1 MNSKLF
7 HLGDILSITT
17 GIMMSPRHMDGI
29 ADILKF
35 MTGEVLFT
43 HQLPRARLECAPFL
57 LKQHPQLE
65 NISFEPITAEN
76 FTTVLEG
83 LCAEYGDQLLVNK
96 LPPHAHESIDPMS
109 EMAEKVH
116 PDKIFPVV
124 MPYSNDSSF

>member
-1 MNSKLF
+1 MKSKLF

-35 MTGEVLFT
+35 MTGDVLYT

-76 FTTVLEG
+76 YSAVLEG
-83 LCAEYGDQLLVNK
+83 LCAEYGEQLLVTK
-96 LPPHAHESIDPMS
+96 LPLHAHEVIDPMS

-124 MPYSNDSSF
+124 MPDTKD